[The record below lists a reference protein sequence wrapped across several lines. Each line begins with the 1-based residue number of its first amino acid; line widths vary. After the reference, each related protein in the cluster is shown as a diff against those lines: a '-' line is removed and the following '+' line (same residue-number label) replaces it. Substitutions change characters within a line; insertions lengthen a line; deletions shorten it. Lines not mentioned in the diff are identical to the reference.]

1 MYSNHS
7 IGGVRMLTIQ
17 CTKKLIDYINKDID
31 RLPDIQDKLFS
42 WHAHLFIVQRKKYII
57 IMNNQSR
64 YNFVLGPLLKK
75 DVKHLDDLIIE
86 GIKVNLKADE
96 IEQSMIDEY
105 VKQMDEFSYTKT
117 SERSIIGQIN
127 DCINYLE
134 HFRNANG
141 DLDLADINRRL
152 NKFPMLKLPLTYSR
166 KAMINDLQERYSH

>member
-1 MYSNHS
+1 
-7 IGGVRMLTIQ
+7 MLTIQ
-17 CTKKLIDYINKDID
+17 CTKKLMDYIKKDID
-31 RLPDIQDKLFS
+31 QLPDIQNNLYS

-75 DVKHLDDLIIE
+75 DVKHLDELIID
-86 GIKVNLKADE
+86 GIRDNLKADE

-105 VKQMDEFSYTKT
+105 FKQMDELSYTKT

-134 HFRNANG
+134 HFRNADG
-141 DLDLADINRRL
+141 DLDLANINRRL
-152 NKFPMLKLPLTYSR
+152 NKFPMLKLPLGYSGR
-166 KAMINDLQERYSH
+166 TMNNELRERFSN